1 MPFSKDFLI
10 LSVKPIFRWNLMPP
24 KPMPFM
30 SKMLSTLNLFCLT
43 QCHQNGWL
51 CKNSCSKTMY
61 CIYHRIYHAALVQNR
76 IDCLAVCSVLTPL
89 LADLGKYR
97 LSAVVSLLCYGD
109 PNWPSS
115 RRSRVRSIDCRRAQC
130 GRRRLRADGWRNHVS
145 TSCSVL
151 YIHTEQPVPNHRWE
165 HPASHE
171 GSWTKAPSDNAWS
184 SWLNPKWMVK

>member
-1 MPFSKDFLI
+1 MDAFQQRLFNSQRETYFSLKPDAPKTNAFHVKDVVNI
-10 LSVKPIFRWNLMPP
+10 EP
-24 KPMPFM
+24 
-30 SKMLSTLNLFCLT
+30 FCLT

-109 PNWPSS
+109 PN
-115 RRSRVRSIDCRRAQC
+115 
-130 GRRRLRADGWRNHVS
+130 
-145 TSCSVL
+145 
-151 YIHTEQPVPNHRWE
+151 
-165 HPASHE
+165 
-171 GSWTKAPSDNAWS
+171 
-184 SWLNPKWMVK
+184 